1 MRRIVMNKKNKN
13 PAFYEG
19 VMMDEKFIYGGQY

>member
-1 MRRIVMNKKNKN
+1 MRRIVVNKKNKN

-19 VMMDEKFIYGGQY
+19 VMMDEKFIYEG